1 MALAKNFTIIEHSE
15 ILQNIETA
23 EDKMFLADPNLERSM
38 TIHQGI
44 EKMLFLY

>member
-1 MALAKNFTIIEHSE
+1 MKYPDKILDIKELAEKFHDIGRVK
-15 ILQNIETA
+15 
-23 EDKMFLADPNLERSM
+23 DKMFDPNLERSM